1 MFCLISVCH
10 LKKTYYV
17 INFPF
22 VFFLQFRL
30 PAPKGGKHGVNPV
43 LFEDQPMAH
52 NRVAKKARAKND
64 VFDPDYVIKPSP
76 FIINDVTSRAA
87 QLGITPQTKGAH
99 YWDKRN
105 PNEVRKRGTK
115 KK

>member
-1 MFCLISVCH
+1 
-10 LKKTYYV
+10 
-17 INFPF
+17 
-22 VFFLQFRL
+22 
-30 PAPKGGKHGVNPV
+30 
-43 LFEDQPMAH
+43 MAH

-115 KK
+115 KKWGQETECFKMMNVYEYCLTM